1 MTLLLPLGLIGLLSI
16 ALLVLI
22 YVLRP
27 NYQNKLVSTTFV
39 WKLSMRYRKKRLPM
53 SRLRNLLILI
63 CQLLLLASLAM
74 MMAQPVVPITTGT
87 SDNEKIAII
96 DASASMMVASGN
108 QTRFQR
114 ALDRVR
120 ELAETTLE
128 REDGIH

>member
-39 WKLSMRYRKKRLPM
+39 WKLSMRYRNKRLPM

-96 DASASMMVASGN
+96 DASASMMS
-108 QTRFQR
+108 
-114 ALDRVR
+114 L
-120 ELAETTLE
+120 ELTPPTAA
-128 REDGIH
+128 

>member
-53 SRLRNLLILI
+53 SRRL
-63 CQLLLLASLAM
+63 
-74 MMAQPVVPITTGT
+74 
-87 SDNEKIAII
+87 
-96 DASASMMVASGN
+96 
-108 QTRFQR
+108 
-114 ALDRVR
+114 
-120 ELAETTLE
+120 
-128 REDGIH
+128 